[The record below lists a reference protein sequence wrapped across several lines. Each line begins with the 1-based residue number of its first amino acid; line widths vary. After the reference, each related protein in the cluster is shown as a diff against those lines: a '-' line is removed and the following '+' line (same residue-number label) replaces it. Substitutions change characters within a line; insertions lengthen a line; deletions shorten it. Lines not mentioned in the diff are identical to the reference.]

1 MSGQPSGSAGPPRL
15 FVYGS
20 LAPGR
25 PNEHVLANVT
35 GTWEPATITGHLVQE
50 GWGSSLGYPA
60 LVLEHEKAAVVPGM
74 LLTSDAL
81 EEEWERLDLFEGP
94 GYERVTVT
102 VSLDDGTQRSA
113 QTYVLRTGPE

>member
-25 PNEHVLANVT
+25 HNEHVLANVS
-35 GTWEPATITGHLVQE
+35 GTWEPATITGHLVQG

-60 LVLEHEKAAVVPGM
+60 LVLEHETAVVPGM